1 MIKFF
6 KVLLLTASC
15 GLPAFAQAAG
25 FPQRP
30 VEVVITSTPGSTSD
44 VLTRLIGK
52 DFAET
57 TGQPLVVVSKAS
69 ASGLVGSSQVARARP
84 DGYTLLLG
92 GNTTMAANVHLF
104 KSLPYDPLK
113 DLAPVTLATVN
124 PLLLVVRS
132 DLPVKSVQDLIDY
145 AKKHPGELNY
155 GAGNSGGKVSVAL
168 LKSLAGIDATEVP
181 YKGASQAALDLVAG
195 RLQFM
200 IVDPVVV
207 DSFVKE
213 GKLRPLAVTTKER
226 LDSMPDLPT
235 MEEAGV
241 KGYEYASWLG
251 YFAPRGTPDEV
262 ITSLHDALVKA
273 LNSKEA
279 TDYFER
285 MGMIRKTTTPTDL
298 TTFVQDQIATWGK
311 LVNIADLQPQ

>member
-1 MIKFF
+1 MSTFLKM
-6 KVLLLTASC
+6 LLLTVIS
-15 GLPAFAQAAG
+15 GLPAFALAAD
-25 FPQRP
+25 FPQKP

-44 VLTRLIGK
+44 VLTRFIGK
-52 DFAET
+52 GFAQV

-104 KSLPYDPLK
+104 KALPYDPLK
-113 DLAPVTLATVN
+113 DLAPVTLATIN

-132 DLPVKSVQDLIDY
+132 DLPIKSVRELIAY
-145 AKKHPGELNY
+145 AKARPDELNY
-155 GAGNSGGKVSVAL
+155 GAGNAGGKVSVAL
-168 LKSLAGIDATEVP
+168 LKSLAGIKATEVP

-207 DSFVKE
+207 DSFIKE

-226 LDSMPDLPT
+226 LHTMPDVPT
-235 MEEAGV
+235 MEQAGV
-241 KGYEYASWLG
+241 QGYEYASWLG
-251 YFAPRGTPDEV
+251 YFAPHGTPAEV
-262 ITSLHDALVKA
+262 IASLHDALVKA
-273 LNSKEA
+273 LNAKEA

-285 MGMIRKTTTPTDL
+285 MGMIKKTTTPADL
-298 TTFVQDQIATWGK
+298 TRFVENQIATWGK
-311 LVNIADLQPQ
+311 LVKIADLQPQ